1 MEPQNLIDQL
11 FAIQDT
17 SREES
22 FKWVDS
28 QFDALGEVI
37 ADVEIEEYG
46 FS

>member
-1 MEPQNLIDQL
+1 MEAQDFIYQL
-11 FAIQDT
+11 LPVQDT

-22 FKWVDS
+22 FEWVDS